1 MRTAA
6 LLAAAF
12 LLAAAVW
19 YAPEKAADLGSLLP
33 VETLVVTREN
43 GTVTVTGGGL
53 RGTGPDWAGAM
64 EDLEASAPGT
74 VFLKTTD
81 RVILAEDAA
90 DCLEAVRADERLRPA
105 VQLFWL
111 RGSAGPALEDFAAA
125 QESGVTVGRGGTL
138 PVIREEDGR
147 YRLA

>member
-19 YAPEKAADLGSLLP
+19 YAPETATDLESLIP
-33 VETLVVTREN
+33 VETLVVTRED
-43 GTVTVTGGGL
+43 GSVTVTGGGL
-53 RGTGPDWAGAM
+53 CGTGADWAAAM

-81 RVILAEDAA
+81 RVILAEGAA

-111 RGSAGPALEDFAAA
+111 RGSAGPALEDFAVS
-125 QESGVTVGRGGTL
+125 QESGATVGRGGTL